1 MFSELTSSPAPIAQ
15 ERVEGLLAK
24 VFSIAAAVLSI
35 DLFRNALDQQ
45 HLLNGFW
52 FWLFFSA
59 LMFAQVG
66 SIIGAFWLG
75 HMQLWYRAIT
85 LTTVAAMVTWPL
97 QVADSSALPEHF
109 KPWIW
114 WSVGFAAL
122 AAVGAFKRNVSFTFL
137 LAMPIIWLFVRTSQ
151 FGANE
156 SFVVALEDV
165 LYSFFFST
173 SLALLVMFL
182 RHRASQ
188 VDQEFHQLFRAQ
200 FERAYLDTVQNERVK
215 INSIVHDQVVS
226 TLDRAA
232 EAASA
237 KDFEQAALMA
247 QSAVAR
253 LKNESIRDP
262 QAKEII
268 ASIAFFESL
277 KSAIERRYESV
288 NVAIKAKTEV
298 QIPLETA
305 IGLAEAAFQ
314 ALGNSLEHAPAAT
327 RREVSLS
334 GSKSGVK
341 LVVLDDGPGFR
352 MSRVPR
358 NRMGVRLSIFK
369 RLETLGAS
377 ARLQSAPGEGTT
389 WILEW
394 VKP

>member
-45 HLLNGFW
+45 QLLNPFW
-52 FWLFFSA
+52 FWLFFST
-59 LMFAQVG
+59 LMAAQVG
-66 SIIGAFWLG
+66 SIVGAFWLG
-75 HMQLWYRAIT
+75 HMQFWYRAIT
-85 LTTVAAMVTWPL
+85 ITTVLAMVTWPL
-97 QVADSSALPEHF
+97 QVEDAASLPLHF

-122 AAVGAFKRNVSFTFL
+122 AAIGAFSRNISFGFL
-137 LAMPIIWLFVRTSQ
+137 LGMPIIWLIIRTSDS
-151 FGANE
+151 GSNE
-156 SFVVALEDV
+156 PFVLALEDV

-200 FERAYLDTVQNERVK
+200 FERAYLDTVQSERIK

-232 EAASA
+232 EASTV
-237 KDFEQAALMA
+237 KDFEAAAQLA

-253 LKNESIRDP
+253 LRNESIRDP
-262 QAKEII
+262 QAKEVI

-288 NVAIKAKTEV
+288 SVTINAKTEV

-305 IGLAEAAFQ
+305 IGLAEATFQ
-314 ALGNSLEHAPAAT
+314 ALGNSLEHAPAAS

-334 GSKSGVK
+334 GSRAAVK

-352 MSRVPR
+352 LSRVPR

-389 WILEW
+389 WVLEW